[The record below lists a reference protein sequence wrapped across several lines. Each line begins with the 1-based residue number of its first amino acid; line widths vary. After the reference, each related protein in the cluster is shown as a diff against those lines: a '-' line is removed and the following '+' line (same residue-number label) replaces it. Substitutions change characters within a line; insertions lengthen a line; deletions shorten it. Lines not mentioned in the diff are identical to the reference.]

1 MLLQVEI
8 VIVRFAIKLYNQ
20 DNKFNELV
28 STAHCLIQSIKD
40 KLPQVLYIK
49 IFMFSTNVVIFIN
62 DNKVVKLRLQYQR
75 HFFYLTIYMKT
86 DNSFIYLYISFL
98 SRESLK

>member
-1 MLLQVEI
+1 MLLQVQI

-40 KLPQVLYIK
+40 KLPKVLYLNNFAFSK
-49 IFMFSTNVVIFIN
+49 FMISKVFILF
-62 DNKVVKLRLQYQR
+62 DNICKK
-75 HFFYLTIYMKT
+75 
-86 DNSFIYLYISFL
+86 
-98 SRESLK
+98 